1 MAKKNIIS
9 IATLTIC
16 AFLSNSSSPNIV
28 KAILLEGQNVLRIDL
43 ERQYLKQFDNL
54 QLEEQTDIDLVI
66 DAPNI
71 EIDQDLLIENNEM
84 NYSQLREL

>member
-1 MAKKNIIS
+1 
-9 IATLTIC
+9 
-16 AFLSNSSSPNIV
+16 V

-71 EIDQDLLIENNEM
+71 EID
-84 NYSQLREL
+84 